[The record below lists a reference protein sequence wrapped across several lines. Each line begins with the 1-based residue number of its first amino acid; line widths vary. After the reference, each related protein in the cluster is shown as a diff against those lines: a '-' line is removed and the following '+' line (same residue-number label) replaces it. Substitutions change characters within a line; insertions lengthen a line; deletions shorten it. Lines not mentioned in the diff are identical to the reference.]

1 MPHKTGNS
9 KEHLEFFMTVDD
21 CVEGFFKFSSDLEA
35 KYLAFLN
42 KTIVVDWEKFVEGK
56 YY

>member
-1 MPHKTGNS
+1 
-9 KEHLEFFMTVDD
+9 MTVDD